1 MLTTVVGF
9 ILFFLFSN
17 FFIQYQIERYI
28 LLKVKVLYDE
38 FYTEGSSL
46 NKNLLNKD
54 AQSLTRSIQNFAKES
69 KLEIELLKVKDNYR
83 KEFIGNVAHE
93 LKTPLFTVESYIL
106 TLLEGAVED
115 KDLRNKYL
123 QKSCSKHRSIE
134 PYS

>member
-38 FYTEGSSL
+38 FYTEGVIFEQ
-46 NKNLLNKD
+46 NLLNKD

-106 TLLEGAVED
+106 TPPRGCC
-115 KDLRNKYL
+115 R
-123 QKSCSKHRSIE
+123 R
-134 PYS
+134 